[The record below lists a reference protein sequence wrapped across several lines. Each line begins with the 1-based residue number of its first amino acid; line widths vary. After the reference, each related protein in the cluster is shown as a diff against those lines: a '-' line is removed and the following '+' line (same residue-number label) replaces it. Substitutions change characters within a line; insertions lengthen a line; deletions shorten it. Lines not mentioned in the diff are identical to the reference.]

1 MEKKSLMKMVFGK
14 DFKEENEVEEAQERF
29 DEHKRQQK
37 ANLIINFSV
46 PNTRED
52 ILEFMILASSN
63 IDVKKGIDDEV
74 TKLKEKIELLIEQVN
89 IQKEYSEKMSNLKDK
104 LISLS
109 EEKGE

>member
-1 MEKKSLMKMVFGK
+1 MINEKDLEVIKNVF
-14 DFKEENEVEEAQERF
+14 DTYISFSEV
-29 DEHKRQQK
+29 
-37 ANLIINFSV
+37 
-46 PNTRED
+46 
-52 ILEFMILASSN
+52 
-63 IDVKKGIDDEV
+63 IDDEV